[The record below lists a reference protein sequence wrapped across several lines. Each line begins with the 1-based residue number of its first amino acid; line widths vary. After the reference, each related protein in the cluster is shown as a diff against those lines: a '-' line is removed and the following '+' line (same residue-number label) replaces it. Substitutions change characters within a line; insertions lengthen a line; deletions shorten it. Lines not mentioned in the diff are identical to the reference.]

1 MLDATY
7 LEPVNVARMS
17 SKFDLEERMWKQTTN
32 ILQEEIHTF
41 LYSST
46 IRKFDKWRQCTG
58 ENSLLYI

>member
-46 IRKFDKWRQCTG
+46 IRKFDK
-58 ENSLLYI
+58 